1 MKLYHY
7 PKCSTCRKAIK
18 FVEAQSIQA
27 ELIDIASQPPSKTE
41 LKKMLKIY
49 NGELKRLFNTSG
61 MQYRELN
68 LKESL
73 PTMSEAEA
81 IELLAG
87 NGMLV
92 KRPFLLDGDK
102 TGLLGFKQA
111 EWEEALT

>member
-1 MKLYHY
+1 
-7 PKCSTCRKAIK
+7 
-18 FVEAQSIQA
+18 
-27 ELIDIASQPPSKTE
+27 
-41 LKKMLKIY
+41 MLKIY

-111 EWEEALT
+111 EWEKALT